1 MVRRIDVVHVASASR
16 DITADDPR
24 GWRLGGGVTYAALAT
39 ARLGLATAA
48 LIGADEVTAQ
58 APELDLLRTAG
69 VELRIARLAEA
80 PVFENR
86 ESPTG
91 RIQICH
97 ATGRPIDV
105 PDLPEAWLAAPGW
118 SVVPVAGEIQEVW
131 ADVIPPEAYL
141 ALGWQ
146 GLLRDLQVGQ
156 VVGRRA
162 PGPSAL
168 LRRADLVG
176 VSRND
181 LDRPFGDAHLA
192 RLLKAGADLLL
203 TDGDR
208 GGRLVRIGGDRAGQV
223 REYRSVSASE
233 VDPTGAGDTFLAALL
248 ASVLRPDLIG
258 RAGDGDDLD
267 LAFAAAAG
275 SLAVEGVGL
284 AAVPDLAAVKRR
296 AAAMH

>member
-1 MVRRIDVVHVASASR
+1 MVGPIDVVHVGSASR
-16 DITADDPR
+16 DISADDPR

-39 ARLGLATAA
+39 ARLGLSTAA
-48 LIGADEVTAQ
+48 LIGADAVTAQ

-69 VELRIARLAEA
+69 VELRIARLDEA

-91 RIQICH
+91 RVQICH

-105 PDLPEAWLAAPGW
+105 PDLAEAWRAAPGW
-118 SVVPVAGEIQEVW
+118 SVVPVAGEIQEAW
-131 ADVIPPEAYL
+131 ADVIPAEAYL

-146 GLLRDLQVGQ
+146 GLLRDLRVGR
-156 VVGRRA
+156 VVARRA

-181 LDRPFGDAHLA
+181 LDRPFGDADLA
-192 RLLKAGADLLL
+192 PLLKAGADLLL

-208 GGRLVRIGGDRAGQV
+208 GGRLVRIDGDRAGLV
-223 REYRSVSASE
+223 REYRSVSARQ

-258 RAGDGDDLD
+258 RAGDGTDLD

-284 AAVPDLAAVKRR
+284 PAVPDLAAVQRR
-296 AAAMH
+296 SAATH